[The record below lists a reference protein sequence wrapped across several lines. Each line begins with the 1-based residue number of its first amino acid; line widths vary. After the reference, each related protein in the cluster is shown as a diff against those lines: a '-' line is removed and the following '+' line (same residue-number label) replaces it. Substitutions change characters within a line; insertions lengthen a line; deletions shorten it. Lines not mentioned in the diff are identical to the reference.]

1 MKIHANFRMKLLNFL
16 KLNAINHFFLISLSV
31 FFTLANL
38 THGFIGSFSRYGAD
52 DYCTAGKLNS
62 LGFWN
67 AQSFWYNNWTGRF
80 SFTFF
85 VSIFELFEPIITSV
99 LPYLFIIC
107 LYFSIYVFLIA
118 ALKKIIVEKSGLFSV
133 LLTSISVF
141 MILFTVPNIR
151 QNLYWMTGSTT
162 YFLPIIMIF
171 LFLSFLITQYDKR
184 QKNKISNLII
194 NLGVFL
200 FGFILSGFSEVLSV
214 IQVLIFGLAIVFIL
228 FSKKRIELNLSLF
241 IALLGSISGLMVM
254 VIAPG
259 NSVRLSQHLPS
270 PDLFGLVFNS
280 LVLSLKFTFLWF
292 VKHINIIWPTCT
304 MIIVFSLF
312 LKVRTEVI
320 EYLKKNKLTIF
331 GFFIVP
337 CLALVYV
344 SYLPSIWATAKPPV
358 ERVLIFPAVILTIMC
373 VFLSLT
379 VGIILKDLI
388 NQSRIPQNKLI
399 TIIYTVACLYFLLG
413 VPFYQARINYAN
425 RAEART
431 FATRWDERETIIHE
445 QLNNGESVLVVPM
458 IPENILDVEH
468 LQNDPSHWINVCAA
482 EYYGVEQIS
491 SE

>member
-1 MKIHANFRMKLLNFL
+1 MKINANFRMKILSFLNRS
-16 KLNAINHFFLISLSV
+16 AINRYFLIFLSI

-38 THGFIGSFSRYGAD
+38 SHGFIGSFSRYGAD
-52 DYCTAGKLNS
+52 DYCTAGKLGA

-67 AQSFWYNNWTGRF
+67 AQAFWYNNWTGRY

-85 VSIFELFEPIITSV
+85 VSIFELFNPLITSV
-99 LPYLFIIC
+99 LPYIFIIC
-107 LYFSIYVFLIA
+107 LYLSIYVFLITIF
-118 ALKKIIVEKSGLFSV
+118 KKILLEKTALFSV

-141 MILFTVPNIR
+141 MILFTVPDIR
-151 QNLYWMTGSTT
+151 QNLFWMTGSTT

-171 LFLSFLITQYDKR
+171 LLLSFLINHYNR
-184 QKNKISNLII
+184 GQKNKVSNLFIY
-194 NLGVFL
+194 LGVFL
-200 FGFILSGFSEVLSV
+200 FTFILSGFSEVLSV
-214 IQVLIFGLAIVFIL
+214 IQVLIFGLVMVFIS
-228 FSKKRIELNLSLF
+228 FSKKRIELNFSLLV
-241 IALLGSISGLMVM
+241 ALLGSISGLIVM

-280 LVLSLKFTFLWF
+280 LVLSLKFTFLWL

-320 EYLKKNKLTIF
+320 EYLKKNKLTLF
-331 GFFIVP
+331 GFFILS

-358 ERVLIFPAVILTIMC
+358 DRVLIFPVIILTAMC

-388 NQSRIPQNKLI
+388 NQSHIPENKLI
-399 TIIYTVACLYFLLG
+399 TIIFTAACFYFLLG

-431 FATRWDERETIIHE
+431 FATRWDEREILIKE
-445 QLNNGESVLVVPM
+445 QLNKGESALVVPM
-458 IPENILDVEH
+458 IPENILNVEH
-468 LQNDPSHWINVCAA
+468 LQNDPGHWINVCAA
-482 EYYGVEQIS
+482 EYYGVDQIS
-491 SE
+491 AE